1 MFPPHFHPRNM
12 RDTQMSGLNQ
22 FHNVTTQDIEKLL
35 VPLGFIRVNL
45 HNTAEITFSK
55 IIQFEGAPTVV
66 RIYTG
71 ILKATGESRPAGQD
85 AIRVCLG
92 RAHTTDNGGTGDVR
106 IFKTLQTV
114 RRIGT
119 WAVHLLERIN
129 SIGNGLAEVPTQE
142 LTEADLLAGR
152 TKVIAPPSGQLIA
165 CPVCGAKMV
174 GPKPSRKGAFYGC
187 SHFPSCRGSRN
198 LSEVMLADGSVAPST
213 LWVPT
218 AAVVR

>member
-1 MFPPHFHPRNM
+1 
-12 RDTQMSGLNQ
+12 MSGLNQ
-22 FHNVTTQDIEKLL
+22 FTNVRVEDIEKVLI
-35 VPLGFIRVNL
+35 PLGFLKVNL
-45 HNTAEITFSK
+45 SNTAEVTFSK
-55 IIQFEGAPTVV
+55 IVQFEGAPTVV

-71 ILKATGESRPAGQD
+71 ILKSTGESRGAGQD

-92 RAHTTDNGGTGDVR
+92 RAHDGGDVR

-119 WAVHLLERIN
+119 WALHLLDRIN
-129 SIGNGLAEVPTQE
+129 SIGNGLADVPTPE
-142 LTEADLLAGR
+142 LTEMDLLAGR

-198 LSEVMLADGSVAPST
+198 LSEVMLADGSIAPSM

-218 AAVVR
+218 AALVR

>member
-1 MFPPHFHPRNM
+1 
-12 RDTQMSGLNQ
+12 MSGLNQ
-22 FHNVTTQDIEKLL
+22 FTNVRVEDIEKVLI
-35 VPLGFIRVNL
+35 PLGFLKVNL
-45 HNTAEITFSK
+45 HNTAEVTFSK
-55 IIQFEGAPTVV
+55 IVQFEGAPTVV

-71 ILKATGESRPAGQD
+71 ILKSTGESRGAGQD

-92 RAHTTDNGGTGDVR
+92 RAHDGGDVR

-119 WAVHLLERIN
+119 WALHLLDRIN
-129 SIGNGLAEVPTQE
+129 SIGNGLADVPTPE
-142 LTEADLLAGR
+142 LTEMDLLAGR
-152 TKVIAPPSGQLIA
+152 TKVIPPPSGQLIA

-198 LSEVMLADGSVAPST
+198 LSEVLERDGSIIQSM
-213 LWVPT
+213 LWVPV
-218 AAVVR
+218 AAVAR